1 MPHNQPS
8 LLLAVLCAASLAAC
22 GKSETPS
29 APPAASSELVVKI
42 GASAPLTGPQ
52 AHIGKDNENGTRM
65 AIEDANAKGVTI
77 GGNKARFELLSED
90 DQTDPKTATIVAQK
104 LVDAK
109 VNGVIGHL
117 NSGTTIPASRIYSDN
132 GIPQISPSATAVAYT
147 AQGFKTAF
155 RVMANDGQQGKVLG
169 EFAAK
174 NLGAKKIAVID
185 DRTAYGQGLADEFV
199 KSAQAGGAQVVA
211 HEYTTDKAV
220 DFTAVLTLIKGKKPE
235 LVFFGGM
242 DPQGAPMLK
251 QLKALGLSAKF
262 MMGDGGY
269 TPKFIEN
276 AGAAAEGAYA
286 SLPGVPLEQMP
297 GGKDFSQRYQ
307 AKFKQPIQLYA
318 PYCYDAVNVMIAA
331 MQQAASAEP
340 MKYLPELAKISHD
353 GVTAKIT
360 FDEKGDLKGGA
371 ITLYQV
377 QQGKWQA
384 LQTMGGEAPAVAH

>member
-1 MPHNQPS
+1 MQYDRFS
-8 LLLAVLCAASLAAC
+8 LPLAVLCAAALIAC

-29 APPAASSELVVKI
+29 AAPPPDASELVVKI

-65 AIEDANAKGVTI
+65 AIEDANARDVTI
-77 GGNKARFELLSED
+77 GGKKARFELLSED
-90 DQTDPKTATIVAQK
+90 DQTDPRIATVVAQK

-109 VNGVIGHL
+109 VNGIIGHL

-132 GIPQISPSATAVAYT
+132 NIPQISPSATAVGYT

-199 KSAQAGGAQVVA
+199 KSAQASGAQIVT

-220 DFTAVLTLIKGKKPE
+220 DFTAVLTSIKGKQPE

-242 DPQGAPMLK
+242 DPQGVPLVK
-251 QLKALGLSAKF
+251 QLKALGLNAKF

-269 TPKFIEN
+269 TPKLIEL
-276 AGAAAEGAYA
+276 AGAAAEGTYA
-286 SLPGVPLEQMP
+286 SLPGVPLDQMP
-297 GGKDFSQRYQ
+297 GGKDFSQRYE

-331 MQQAASAEP
+331 MQKAGSAEP
-340 MKYLPELAKISHD
+340 AKYLPDLAKIEYD

-384 LQTMGGEAPAVAH
+384 LQTMGGSTPAAK

>member
-1 MPHNQPS
+1 MLTNKLAIIFAITVS
-8 LLLAVLCAASLAAC
+8 ATLLGC
-22 GKSETPS
+22 GKTETQT
-29 APPAASSELVVKI
+29 ASSGDTAELVVKI

-65 AIEDANAKGVTI
+65 AIEDANAKGVII
-77 GGNKARFELLSED
+77 GGKKAHFELLSED

-155 RVMANDGQQGKVLG
+155 RVMANDSQQGKVLG
-169 EFAAK
+169 EFATK

-185 DRTAYGQGLADEFV
+185 DRTAYGQGIADEFV
-199 KSAQAGGAQVVA
+199 KSAQANGAQIIA
-211 HEYTTDKAV
+211 REYTTDKAV
-220 DFTAVLTLIKGKKPE
+220 DFAAVLTSIKGKQPD

-242 DPQGAPMLK
+242 DPQGSPMVK
-251 QLKALGLSAKF
+251 QLRGLGMKTQF

-269 TPKFIEN
+269 TPKFIDN
-276 AGAAAEGAYA
+276 AGAAADGAYA
-286 SLPGVPLEQMP
+286 SLPGVPLDKMP
-297 GGKDFSQRYQ
+297 SGRDFATRYEAQ
-307 AKFKQPIQLYA
+307 FKQPIQLYA

-331 MQQAASAEP
+331 MQKAGSAEP
-340 MKYLPELAKISHD
+340 AKYLPELGKVVLD
-353 GVTAKIT
+353 GVTAKIA

-371 ITLYQV
+371 VTMYQV
-377 QQGKWQA
+377 HQGKWQVVE
-384 LQTMGGEAPAVAH
+384 TIGGAAN

>member
-1 MPHNQPS
+1 M
-8 LLLAVLCAASLAAC
+8 
-22 GKSETPS
+22 
-29 APPAASSELVVKI
+29 VKI

-77 GGNKARFELLSED
+77 GGKKVRFELLSED
-90 DQTDPKTATIVAQK
+90 DQTDPKIATIVAQK

-109 VNGVIGHL
+109 VNGIIGHL

-132 GIPQISPSATAVAYT
+132 NIPQISPSATAVAYT

-199 KSAQAGGAQVVA
+199 KSAQASGAQIVA

-251 QLKALGLSAKF
+251 QLKALGLPVKF

-269 TPKFIEN
+269 TPKLIEN

-297 GGKDFSQRYQ
+297 GGKDFSQRYE
-307 AKFKQPIQLYA
+307 AKYKQPIQLYA

-331 MQQAASAEP
+331 MQKAGSADP
-340 MKYLPELAKISHD
+340 AKYLPELGKIEYE

-377 QQGKWQA
+377 QQGKWQP
-384 LQTMGGEAPAVAH
+384 LETMGGDAPAAK